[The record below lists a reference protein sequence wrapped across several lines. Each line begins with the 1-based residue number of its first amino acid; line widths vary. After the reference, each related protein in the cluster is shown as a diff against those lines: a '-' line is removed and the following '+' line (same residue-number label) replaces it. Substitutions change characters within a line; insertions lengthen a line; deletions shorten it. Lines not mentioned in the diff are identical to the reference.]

1 MARNSIIGAEYLGN
15 TDFYEIFPIRVMVN
29 QRTASSCYCCN
40 TPTCILYS
48 TSPDML
54 MAFAYSQ
61 VNTVVE
67 YVLTSV
73 GHYNLVV
80 CICGNAG

>member
-1 MARNSIIGAEYLGN
+1 MARNDIIGAEYLGN

-29 QRTASSCYCCN
+29 QRTTSSCDCCN
-40 TPTCILYS
+40 TQTCTLYN

-54 MAFAYSQ
+54 MAFAISQ

-80 CICGNAG
+80 